1 MAESNAQEQKDILS
15 ITLTQKN
22 NSFKR
27 IVNLIME
34 KKSIPAMQQC
44 GLMPPYIAFKR
55 NEDVSL
61 KLKLEFDNHMN
72 ITKTLNKLLGKMN
85 KN

>member
-1 MAESNAQEQKDILS
+1 
-15 ITLTQKN
+15 
-22 NSFKR
+22 
-27 IVNLIME
+27 
-34 KKSIPAMQQC
+34 MQQC